1 VELVIKKPLSV
12 FEHSEV
18 PLVMAA
24 SVNAPSV
31 SLNIVHHL
39 TPSSASQP
47 LQQTFPI
54 KLILFSWG
62 GAKLLPR
69 PRPIALLQNLSS
81 EQFLMQIKYSGN
93 WAALRCRHVQN

>member
-54 KLILFSWG
+54 KFILFSWG
-62 GAKLLPR
+62 GAKPLPR
-69 PRPIALLQNLSS
+69 PHLITLQNLSS
-81 EQFLMQIKYSGN
+81 EQVLMQIKYSGN
-93 WAALRCRHVQN
+93 WAALHYRHLQN